1 MWLFTP
7 FGFYSVVRKTPG
19 PQLTIRGRTRGDLV
33 RLRARYLPTATEPQ
47 AHGGTDY
54 PWRMRCD
61 DQALAAAM
69 PQIVLDITYANF
81 KDAVAQELGS
91 ARAHR
96 YHTVWHALYGMPEDA
111 PVSASQPASEP
122 SADAPLP
129 WDTTPP
135 RGMKLAYGGVVMDTT
150 GRVLLREVAGQY
162 AGYVWSFAKG
172 RPDPG
177 ESPREA
183 ALREVHEEM
192 GVRPRIVC
200 PIPEAFDGQ
209 VTRSHFFLMEAHA
222 DAVDTGFRSN
232 ETASVR
238 WADRQEAARLLAL
251 THDATGRA
259 RDLGVLAAALAVW
272 EGRAVSPEGGGR

>member
-54 PWRMRCD
+54 PWRMRCE

-111 PVSASQPASEP
+111 PVSASQPESEP

-162 AGYVWSFAKG
+162 AGYV
-172 RPDPG
+172 
-177 ESPREA
+177 
-183 ALREVHEEM
+183 
-192 GVRPRIVC
+192 
-200 PIPEAFDGQ
+200 
-209 VTRSHFFLMEAHA
+209 
-222 DAVDTGFRSN
+222 
-232 ETASVR
+232 
-238 WADRQEAARLLAL
+238 
-251 THDATGRA
+251 
-259 RDLGVLAAALAVW
+259 
-272 EGRAVSPEGGGR
+272 